1 MDTFMK
7 LPFYV
12 RASIFLVGAYAA
24 LSVLYITQGI
34 ILPLIYATIFAVLI
48 SSPVNFLIRKKLNR
62 VLSVSVVMFTVF
74 VLVTGLI
81 LLLSSQVSRLNE
93 GWPKLVDK
101 ATLLLDH
108 TVSWASSYF
117 NISAPK
123 IDSWIDS
130 EKNELLNHST
140 TVLGITITTMGSA
153 VAAIILIPVY
163 IFMIL
168 YYQPHLIEFIHK
180 VFGASNDNKVSEI
193 LHETKTIIKSYLMG
207 LFSEFAIVAILNSV
221 GFLILRFD
229 YAILLG
235 VAGAFLNAIPFIGGI
250 IGVALYVIIALV
262 TKSPIYVLYVLI
274 LHALIQFIDNHF
286 IVPKIVGSKVRLN
299 ALVCLIAVIA
309 GGALWGIPGMFLAIP
324 LTGTVKVVCDR
335 MESLKVWGF
344 FLGDG
349 STGHQGIDFAS
360 HIKDFIQNFKS
371 KNTNPK

>member
-1 MDTFMK
+1 
-7 LPFYV
+7 
-12 RASIFLVGAYAA
+12 
-24 LSVLYITQGI
+24 
-34 ILPLIYATIFAVLI
+34 
-48 SSPVNFLIRKKLNR
+48 
-62 VLSVSVVMFTVF
+62 
-74 VLVTGLI
+74 
-81 LLLSSQVSRLNE
+81 
-93 GWPKLVDK
+93 
-101 ATLLLDH
+101 
-108 TVSWASSYF
+108 
-117 NISAPK
+117 
-123 IDSWIDS
+123 
-130 EKNELLNHST
+130 
-140 TVLGITITTMGSA
+140 
-153 VAAIILIPVY
+153 
-163 IFMIL
+163 
-168 YYQPHLIEFIHK
+168 
-180 VFGASNDNKVSEI
+180 
-193 LHETKTIIKSYLMG
+193 MG
-207 LFSEFAIVAILNSV
+207 LFSEFAVIAVLNSA

-250 IGVALYVIIALV
+250 IGVALYVIIALA

-335 MESLKVWGF
+335 MESLKVWEF

-349 STGHQGIDFAS
+349 STGHQDIDFAS